1 MAGGRAVLFVAH
13 DVPLP
18 PPLDALR
25 HTTEPFA
32 VALVLVPGAGRHGVL
47 RITPRAGAV
56 APGAMPSDLRALHD
70 SNPVARALPLLAA
83 LAVGAPAALDLPML
97 EDARLALEVAP

>member
-1 MAGGRAVLFVAH
+1 VLFVAH

-25 HTTEPFA
+25 HTTEAFA
-32 VALVLVPGAGRHGVL
+32 LALVLVPGAGRHGAL
-47 RITPRAGAV
+47 RITPRDGAA
-56 APGAMPSDLRALHD
+56 APGAMPAGLLALHD
-70 SNPVARALPLLAA
+70 ANPVARALPLLAA